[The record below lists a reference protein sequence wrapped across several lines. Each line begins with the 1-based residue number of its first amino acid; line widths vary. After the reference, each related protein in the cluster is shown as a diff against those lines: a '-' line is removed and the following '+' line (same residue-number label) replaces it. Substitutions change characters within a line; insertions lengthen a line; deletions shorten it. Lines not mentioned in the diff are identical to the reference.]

1 MSTPEHPLRDR
12 ILLVTGAGDGLGKAI
27 CLDAARQGATLI
39 LLGKTVRKL
48 EAVYDSIEAA
58 GGAQP
63 AIFPIDLAKAGSAD
77 VDSLAAAIKTQFG
90 ALHGL
95 VHGAAM
101 LGALSPIAHYDATLW
116 TQVLHVNLTIPFL
129 LTQACLPLLNDSDRP
144 VALFISDPL
153 ITLGKP
159 YWGAYAAA
167 KAGLEQ
173 IAAMAQSENAAHTTL
188 RIHVV
193 RPPPMQTRLQAKA
206 YPGLD
211 PNRWAKP
218 DDVAG
223 VITRLLHPNCP
234 TTRLTVT
241 LHDPCPEDSQGCLTL

>member
-48 EAVYDSIEAA
+48 EAVYDQIETI
-58 GGAQP
+58 GGPQP
-63 AIFPIDLAKAGSAD
+63 ALFPMNLEKAGSTD
-77 VDSLAAAIKTQFG
+77 CRSLADMIKTHFG

-95 VHGAAM
+95 VHNAAL
-101 LGALSPIAHYDATLW
+101 LGALSPIAHYPETLW
-116 TQVLHVNLTIPFL
+116 AQVLHVNLTAPFL
-129 LTQACLPLLNDSDRP
+129 LTQACLPLLQASDRP
-144 VALFISDPL
+144 LALFVSDPL
-153 ITLGKP
+153 VESSQP

-173 IAAMAQSENAAHTTL
+173 IAAMTRLENAAQNPL
-188 RIHVV
+188 RVHLIK
-193 RPPPMQTRLQAKA
+193 PPQMRTRLQTQA

-211 PNRWAKP
+211 PSDWAKP
-218 DDVAG
+218 SDVANA
-223 VITRLLHPNCP
+223 VTRLLHPDCP
-234 TTRLTVT
+234 TTDLIVT
-241 LHDPCPEDSQGCLTL
+241 PDNPTAH

>member
-12 ILLVTGAGDGLGKAI
+12 TLLVTGAGDGLGKAI

-48 EAVYDSIEAA
+48 EAVYDGIEAA

-63 AIFPIDLAKAGSAD
+63 AIFPIDLEKAGSAD
-77 VDSLAAAIKTQFG
+77 MHNLAAAIQAQFG

-95 VHGAAM
+95 VHNAAM
-101 LGALSPIAHYDATLW
+101 LGALSPIAHYDEALW
-116 TQVLHVNLTIPFL
+116 TQVLRVNLTAPFL
-129 LTQACLPLLNDSDRP
+129 LTQACLPLLKDSDHP
-144 VALFISDPL
+144 VALFVSDPL
-153 ITLGKP
+153 ISASEP

-173 IAAMAQSENAAHTTL
+173 IAAMTQIENAAHTAL

-193 RPPPMQTRLQAKA
+193 RPPRMQTRLQAKA
-206 YPGLD
+206 YPGLN
-211 PNRWAKP
+211 PNRWGKP
-218 DDVAG
+218 DDVAS
-223 VITRLLHPNCP
+223 VITRLLPPDCP

-241 LHDPCPEDSQGCLTL
+241 LHDPCPEESLGCLTS